1 MCVLNSFF
9 STMSTSEKRLAI
21 HAVILAGGRGTRF
34 WPRSRTRTPK
44 QLLNIVGKDTM
55 LQQTVSRL
63 KPLMRAERIWTVT
76 NAEQAVAVR
85 KQVPAATRKRVL
97 IEPMGMN
104 TAVAIGLAAIHIRY
118 AARGDALMAVL
129 PADHYIEQLQKFRE
143 IVGAAL
149 NVAREP
155 GRMVVL
161 GIPPTRPDT
170 GFGYVER
177 MGDPI
182 VSKGFPVFAV
192 RRFTEKPEL
201 KLAQEYFA
209 SGNYHW
215 NAGMFFWRVSTFLEN
230 LKRFLPKT
238 HDALEKLAE
247 FIGTRSY
254 ERKLRSIYSKLEN
267 ISVDY
272 AVLEPAT
279 RTEGPPRVFVIPADV
294 GWSDIGSWAAV
305 YELLATNSGQNIIA
319 GDGHALDA
327 EGNFLWSP
335 SKFVAAIGVRD
346 LVVVETPDAL
356 LICPRDRAQDVGR
369 IVKWLEE
376 KKLRKLL

>member
-1 MCVLNSFF
+1 MKEL
-9 STMSTSEKRLAI
+9 TT

-34 WPRSRTRTPK
+34 WPRSRMRTPK

-55 LQQTVSRL
+55 LQQTVLRL
-63 KPLMRAERIWTVT
+63 RPLISAGRIWTVT
-76 NAEQAVAVR
+76 NAEQAAAVR
-85 KQVPAATRKRVL
+85 KQVPAAARRCAL

-104 TAVAIGLAAIHIRY
+104 TAAAIGLAAIHIRH
-118 AARGDALMAVL
+118 AAHGDALMAVL
-129 PADHYIEQLQKFRE
+129 PADHYIEQPQRFRK
-143 IVGAAL
+143 IMRAAL
-149 NVAREP
+149 DVAREP

-182 VSKGFPVFAV
+182 ASKGFPVFAV

-201 KLAQEYFA
+201 KLAQEYVS
-209 SGNYHW
+209 SGNYQW

-230 LKRFLPKT
+230 LKSFLPKT
-238 HDALEKLAE
+238 HAALETVAE

-254 ERKLRSIYSKLEN
+254 ERKLRAIYSELEN

-272 AVLEPAT
+272 AVLELAT
-279 RTEGPPRVFVIPADV
+279 RTDGPPRVFVIPADV

-305 YELLATNSGQNIIA
+305 YELLAKNSGENVIA
-319 GDGHALDA
+319 GNGYTLDA
-327 EGNFLWSP
+327 ESNFLWSP
-335 SKFVAAIGVRD
+335 SKFVAAVGVRN

-356 LICPRDRAQDVGR
+356 LICPRDRAQDVGK

-376 KKLRKLL
+376 ENLRKLL

>member
-1 MCVLNSFF
+1 V
-9 STMSTSEKRLAI
+9 A
-21 HAVILAGGRGTRF
+21 
-34 WPRSRTRTPK
+34 
-44 QLLNIVGKDTM
+44 
-55 LQQTVSRL
+55 RL
-63 KPLMRAERIWTVT
+63 KPLMGAARIWTVT
-76 NAEQAVAVR
+76 NAEQAAAVR
-85 KQVPAATRKRVL
+85 KQVPAAARRRVL
-97 IEPMGMN
+97 IEPKGMN
-104 TAVAIGLAAIHIRY
+104 TAVAIGLAAIHVRH
-118 AARGDALMAVL
+118 AARGDALMAAL
-129 PADHYIEQLQKFRE
+129 PADHYIERPQKFRE

-161 GIPPTRPDT
+161 GVPPTRPET
-170 GFGYVER
+170 GFGYIER
-177 MGDPI
+177 SGEPI
-182 VSKGFPVFAV
+182 ESKGFPVFAV

-201 KLAQEYFA
+201 KLAQEYVA

-230 LKRFLPKT
+230 LKSFLPKT
-238 HDALEKLAE
+238 HAALEKLAE
-247 FIGTRSY
+247 FIGTRNY
-254 ERKLRSIYSKLEN
+254 NRKLRAIYSKLEN

-279 RTEGPPRVFVIPADV
+279 RVDGPPRVFVILAEV

-305 YELLATNSGQNIIA
+305 YELLAKDSGENVIA
-319 GDGHALDA
+319 GDGHTLDA

-356 LICPRDRAQDVGR
+356 LICPRDRAQDIGK

>member
-1 MCVLNSFF
+1 MAN
-9 STMSTSEKRLAI
+9 EKLTV

-55 LQQTVSRL
+55 LQQTIARL
-63 KPLMRAERIWTVT
+63 KPLISGERIWTVT
-76 NAEQAVAVR
+76 NGEQAVAVR
-85 KQVPAATRKRVL
+85 KQLPAAARKRVL

-104 TAVAIGLAAIHIRY
+104 TAVAIGLAAIHTRHS
-118 AARGDALMAVL
+118 ARGEALMAVL
-129 PADHYIEQLQKFRE
+129 PADHYIEQPQKFRE
-143 IVGAAL
+143 IMSSAL

-161 GIPPTRPDT
+161 GIPPTRPET
-170 GFGYVER
+170 GFGYIER
-177 MGDPI
+177 CGEPI
-182 VSKGFPVFAV
+182 EAKSFPVFAV
-192 RRFTEKPEL
+192 RRFTEKPAL
-201 KLAQEYFA
+201 PVAQEYVA

-215 NAGMFFWRVSTFLEN
+215 NAGMFFWRVSTFLGN
-230 LKRFLPKT
+230 LKSFLPKT
-238 HDALEKLAE
+238 HAALEELAG
-247 FIGTRSY
+247 FIGTRTY
-254 ERKLRSIYSKLEN
+254 ERKLAAIYPTLES

-279 RTEGPPRVFVIPADV
+279 RAEGPPRVFVIPAEV

-305 YELLATNSGQNIIA
+305 YELLAKKSGKNVLA
-319 GDGHALDA
+319 GQGHTFNA

-335 SKFVAAIGVRD
+335 SKFVAAVGVRD

-356 LICPRDRAQDVGR
+356 LICPRDRAQDVGK
-369 IVKWLEE
+369 IVKWLEAQR
-376 KKLRKLL
+376 RKDLL